1 MINFKNSLLKVLKLL
16 KKPNAN
22 NKRSIKIFACKIL
35 HLKSMNNKKQV
46 VKQNTHEFKYMI
58 TVMVMMIMM
67 KMMGKLKL
75 MMTMMMMMMMMMMM
89 VIVAMMTV
97 ILFMV

>member
-75 MMTMMMMMMMMMMM
+75 MMTMMMMMMMMM

>member
-35 HLKSMNNKKQV
+35 HLKSMNNKK
-46 VKQNTHEFKYMI
+46 TSS
-58 TVMVMMIMM
+58 
-67 KMMGKLKL
+67 
-75 MMTMMMMMMMMMMM
+75 
-89 VIVAMMTV
+89 
-97 ILFMV
+97 